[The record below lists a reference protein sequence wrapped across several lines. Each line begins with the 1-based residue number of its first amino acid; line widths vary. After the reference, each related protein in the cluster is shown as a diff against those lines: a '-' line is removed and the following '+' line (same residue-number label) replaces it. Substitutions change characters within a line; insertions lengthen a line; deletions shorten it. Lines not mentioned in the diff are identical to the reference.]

1 MSVIAIDGPAASGK
15 SSVSRRLAKQLGF
28 AYVNSGTMYRALT
41 WEALR
46 QGVDTASA
54 ADVAKALSCSEI
66 ACGIGDDGE
75 SFIRINGEIPG
86 EALRDSRVNLHVSL
100 VSAVPAVR
108 DLVSTRLRTLAED
121 RDVVMEGRDIGS
133 AVFPETPFKFYLD
146 ACPEI
151 RRKRRAAEGQSDEI
165 EARDKMDSSR
175 KAAPLKIAGDARV
188 VDTSHLTLDGVVDT
202 ILNIL
207 RPSGPPRD
215 ESLE

>member
-15 SSVSRRLAKQLGF
+15 SSVSRRLAKRLGF

-46 QGVDTASA
+46 QTVDTSSASA
-54 ADVAKALSCSEI
+54 VANALSRAEVSCAI
-66 ACGIGDDGE
+66 DDNGE
-75 SFIRINGEIPG
+75 SFISINSEIPG
-86 EALRDSRVNLHVSL
+86 EALRDSRINLHVSL

-108 DLVSTRLRTLAED
+108 EIVSSRLRMLAQN

-146 ACPEI
+146 ASPEI
-151 RRKRRAAEGQSDEI
+151 RRKRREAEGQADEI

-175 KAAPLKIAGDARV
+175 QAAPLKIASDARV
-188 VDTSHLTLDGVVDT
+188 VDTSHLTLDGVVEA
-202 ILNIL
+202 ILDIL
-207 RPSGPPRD
+207 RTLGLPVR
-215 ESLE
+215 